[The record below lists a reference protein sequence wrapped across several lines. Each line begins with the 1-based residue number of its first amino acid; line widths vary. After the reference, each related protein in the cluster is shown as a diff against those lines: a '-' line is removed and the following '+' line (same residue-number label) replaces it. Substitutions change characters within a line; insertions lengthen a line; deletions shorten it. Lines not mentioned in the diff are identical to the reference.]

1 MNPVA
6 VSRGQSPLIL
16 GLPHSGTYVPPEIF
30 NALNARGQRLADTD
44 WHVDRLYDGIFPEA
58 TTVKANFNRY
68 VIDANRSPDSESLY
82 PGLNTTGLVPTT
94 DFEGL
99 PIWESE
105 PLSDEIDARRTAW
118 HAPYHAAL
126 AHEIHRVR
134 ELHGIA
140 VLYDCHSIRSSAP
153 YLFQGRLPDFNIGTN
168 SGLSCDVRIADA
180 VEGVCHKAQG
190 LTTVRDGRFRGGWT
204 TRHYGC
210 PDNGIHAIQMEL
222 AQSAYLSTES
232 EPFTYDIEKS
242 NTLRSHLRSIL
253 DAIIAEITTLE
264 SKTL

>member
-1 MNPVA
+1 M
-6 VSRGQSPLIL
+6 
-16 GLPHSGTYVPPEIF
+16 
-30 NALNARGQRLADTD
+30 
-44 WHVDRLYDGIFPEA
+44 
-58 TTVKANFNRY
+58 
-68 VIDANRSPDSESLY
+68 
-82 PGLNTTGLVPTT
+82 
-94 DFEGL
+94 
-99 PIWESE
+99 
-105 PLSDEIDARRTAW
+105 
-118 HAPYHAAL
+118 
-126 AHEIHRVR
+126 
-134 ELHGIA
+134 HGIA

-180 VEGVCHKAQG
+180 VEEVCHKAQG

-210 PDNGIHAIQMEL
+210 PDDGIHAIQMEL

-242 NTLRSHLRSIL
+242 NTLRGHLRSIL